1 MRFVLLALFCLLTG
15 CQHLPPL
22 PPGQDEGGIFDL
34 RTGARLTPQQLL
46 GELATADRVLV
57 GERHDNPD
65 HHALQRWLLEALAQ
79 RDQPGSLLLEML
91 NPDQQPKVDQ
101 VRARL
106 AGAERPDD
114 LAEALAWQPGW
125 DWALYGEL
133 VEYALGLPWP
143 LLAANLNR
151 GEILDI
157 YRRQPLLAGE
167 RSGAA
172 EVLAALNAQIRTSHC
187 GMLPESQV
195 PAMLAVQRQRDRRM
209 AERLLNAP
217 QPALLFAGT
226 FHVRRDLGVP
236 LHLEDLGAR
245 GPIRVLILAEEGMEV
260 SDRQADFVWRTAARP
275 AVDHCAEWRERRP

>member
-65 HHALQRWLLEALAQ
+65 HHALQRWLLEALAR

-133 VEYALGLPWP
+133 VEYALGLPRP

-209 AERLLNAP
+209 AERLLDAP
-217 QPALLFAGT
+217 QPTLLFAGT

-245 GPIRVLILAEEGMEV
+245 GPTRVLILAEEGMEV

>member
-65 HHALQRWLLEALAQ
+65 HHALQRWLLEALAR

-172 EVLAALNAQIRTSHC
+172 EVLAVLNAQIRTSHC
-187 GMLPESQV
+187 GLLPESQV

>member
-65 HHALQRWLLEALAQ
+65 HHALQRWLLEALAR

-133 VEYALGLPWP
+133 VEYALGLPRP

-187 GMLPESQV
+187 GLLPESQV

-209 AERLLNAP
+209 AERLLDAP
-217 QPALLFAGT
+217 QPTLLFAGT

-245 GPIRVLILAEEGMEV
+245 GPTRVLILAEEGVEV

>member
-65 HHALQRWLLEALAQ
+65 HHALQRWLLEALAR

-172 EVLAALNAQIRTSHC
+172 EVLAVLNAQIRTSHC
-187 GMLPESQV
+187 GLLPESQV

-209 AERLLNAP
+209 AERLLDAP

>member
-65 HHALQRWLLEALAQ
+65 HHALQRWLLEALAR

-172 EVLAALNAQIRTSHC
+172 EVLAVLNAQIRTSHC
-187 GMLPESQV
+187 GLLPESQV

-209 AERLLNAP
+209 AERLLDAP
-217 QPALLFAGT
+217 QPTLLFAGT

-245 GPIRVLILAEEGMEV
+245 GPTRVLILAEEGMEV